1 MLILDVQYYYCNTK
15 INYPI
20 LVFFL
25 NFFLDKTLSMIYFL
39 RIAVFNMSFK
49 EIPSNKS
56 FVAYI
61 TGKWLVLVVG
71 QFMLLEIRFV
81 VKNTMTNT
89 ALKKNTLTA
98 YKSIVSRCLEMYYN
112 EGCHISCVITFSWGV
127 AKPCADCMCVSRLE
141 LHLKARSHSV
151 HGYAFSSLWVFMC
164 AFRLETVAKLR
175 QHTSHSLSL
184 NSPWKTKSTI
194 AFSVFKYFFLHHKR
208 KQVLR

>member
-1 MLILDVQYYYCNTK
+1 MDGATNKGQIKIKYRVASLAKISIAHFGRTILLLQHKNKLSNPC
-15 INYPI
+15 
-20 LVFFL
+20 FFL

-112 EGCHISCVITFSWGV
+112 EGCHISCVITFS
-127 AKPCADCMCVSRLE
+127 
-141 LHLKARSHSV
+141 
-151 HGYAFSSLWVFMC
+151 
-164 AFRLETVAKLR
+164 
-175 QHTSHSLSL
+175 
-184 NSPWKTKSTI
+184 
-194 AFSVFKYFFLHHKR
+194 
-208 KQVLR
+208 